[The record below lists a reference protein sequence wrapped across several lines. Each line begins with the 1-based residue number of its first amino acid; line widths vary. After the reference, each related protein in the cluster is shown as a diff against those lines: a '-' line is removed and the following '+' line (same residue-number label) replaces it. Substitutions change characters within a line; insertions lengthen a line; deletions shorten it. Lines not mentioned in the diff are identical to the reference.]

1 MADQDL
7 LTTIRRVRGRWKL
20 ALVLRGAIIC
30 VAALVLLIAMSAI
43 GFAELGL
50 TARTVT
56 AFRWAVGLAALTVF
70 AIAVLLPAFRTVSD
84 ERVAL
89 YIEEREPALQS
100 VLISAIENAGHPQNG
115 LVRALVERAA
125 RQCRAID
132 FGQRI
137 ERQRLKRTGYVLA
150 AAVLAAIIIVGA
162 GPLPLR
168 TSARALLL
176 PMPAAQAAG
185 IMSISALPGNDTIAR
200 GADIAVTAALHGFR
214 SEEAVVVVRD
224 SSGAWRR
231 WPMSAGQ
238 KDGAFEAVLFDV
250 RVNTDYYVESNEIRS
265 PTYRIVVAEA
275 PFVRSLALEFQY
287 PAYTGM
293 ENKRVEEA
301 GDIVA
306 PRGTLV
312 RVIAT
317 PSAAVNDGRLQL
329 DDARTIRM
337 EPAPAGALVAT
348 MRVLK
353 DGLYHIELPA
363 LDGRYTSAS
372 AQYAITALEDK
383 PPTVRVEKPGRD
395 IKVSAVDEV
404 FVSAAA
410 DDDYGVAAL
419 DLVYSVNGAP
429 QQTRSLARPSG
440 RAASLSGAHTFF
452 LEELSLQPGDFVS
465 YFVRARDNNA
475 IDGARSATTDIYFV
489 QIRPFSREY
498 RAAEQAGMPGGGQG
512 MEDPGA
518 LSEQQRQIIAAT
530 FNISRDRTTYTAQ
543 GFREALTTVEL
554 SQKRLRE
561 QVNTLLQRMQQRG
574 VVQMDSI
581 FTQIAEL
588 LPQAMRAMSDAEGQL
603 QRQRP
608 DDALPPEQRALQQLL
623 RAEALYREV
632 QVQMQQQAQSS
643 GQGGTPPED
652 LADLFDLER
661 EGLPN
666 QYEQVQRSREEQ
678 AQRQVDETL
687 ERLRELARRQQQ
699 EAERQ
704 QQASRG
710 QQPQQGGAGGTGSAQ
725 RRLADEAE
733 EAARQLERLAREQSN
748 PQLNDAARQLREA
761 ADAMRRA
768 SAQREGRGLA
778 DANEARRQLEEARR
792 RLQQNQQ
799 QSLQQ
804 QVDEARQRAD
814 QLREQQRQIARDAE
828 SASGSQSMEQLR
840 RLNEQKNQLGSGIA
854 ELESRLDRM
863 SAEARGNNREASR
876 QLQEAADQIRE
887 SRVRERIR
895 GTQQNLQSRN
905 REFNR
910 AQEEQISRDL
920 DRVAQQLGAASAAA
934 GSRSAESQ
942 AQSQAE
948 RARQLAQ
955 GAQSMQDRAQNAQET
970 PNTSSS
976 ARGGSRSGG
985 SEGEARR
992 QLRAEARQRA
1002 AEVQELQRQL
1012 RQQGGTS
1019 ESLESALDALRA
1031 LQSDG
1036 PYNDPEEVTR
1046 LLAKVTR
1053 GLQDF
1058 EFDLRRALEESDR
1071 QKLFLGA
1078 PGQVPSQYQKAVE
1091 EYYRALARRRSDR

>member
-1 MADQDL
+1 M
-7 LTTIRRVRGRWKL
+7 
-20 ALVLRGAIIC
+20 
-30 VAALVLLIAMSAI
+30 
-43 GFAELGL
+43 
-50 TARTVT
+50 
-56 AFRWAVGLAALTVF
+56 
-70 AIAVLLPAFRTVSD
+70 
-84 ERVAL
+84 
-89 YIEEREPALQS
+89 
-100 VLISAIENAGHPQNG
+100 LISAIENAGHPQNG

-125 RQCRAID
+125 RQCRDID

-150 AAVLAAIIIVGA
+150 AAVLAAIVIVGA

-185 IMSISALPGNDTIAR
+185 VMSISALPGNDTIAR

-250 RVNTDYYVESNEIRS
+250 RLNTDYYVESNEIRS
-265 PTYRIVVAEA
+265 PTYRIIVAEA

-329 DDARTIRM
+329 DDARTVRM
-337 EPAPAGALVAT
+337 ENTQAGQLVAT
-348 MRVLK
+348 LRVLK
-353 DGLYHIELPA
+353 DGLYHVELPA

-372 AQYAITALEDK
+372 AQYAITALADK
-383 PPTVRVEKPGRD
+383 PPVVRIEKPGRD

-404 FVSAAA
+404 FVSATA

-429 QQTRSLARPSG
+429 QQRRSLARPSG
-440 RAASLSGAHTFF
+440 RASSLSGAHTFF

-465 YFVRARDNNA
+465 YFVRATDNNA

-518 LSEQQRQIIAAT
+518 LSEQQRQIVAAT
-530 FNISRDRTTYTAQ
+530 FNISRDRATYTAQ
-543 GFREALTTVEL
+543 GFREAVTTVEL

-581 FTQIAEL
+581 FAQIAEL

-643 GQGGTPPED
+643 GQGGMPPED

-704 QQASRG
+704 QQAARG
-710 QQPQQGGAGGTGSAQ
+710 QQQQQGGGAGGTGSAQ
-725 RRLADEAE
+725 RRMADEAE

-748 PQLNDAARQLREA
+748 PQLNDAARRLREA

-768 SAQREGRGLA
+768 SAQRDGRGLA

-804 QVDEARQRAD
+804 QVEEARQRAD

-828 SASGSQSMEQLR
+828 NASGSQNMEQVR

-863 SAEARGNNREASR
+863 TAEARGNNREAAR
-876 QLQEAADQIRE
+876 QLQEAADQIRQ

-895 GTQQNLQSRN
+895 GTQQNLQFRN

-920 DRVAQQLGAASAAA
+920 DRVAQQLSAASAAA
-934 GSRSAESQ
+934 GSQSAESQ
-942 AQSQAE
+942 AQSQIE

-955 GAQSMQDRAQNAQET
+955 GAQGMQDRAQGMQDRPQNAQET

-1058 EFDLRRALEESDR
+1058 EFDLRQALEEGER